1 MSGSRRTT
9 TRIPGDRP
17 EVPRELV
24 LRARRIDRSLQKAY
38 PDAHCA
44 LDFQSPLDLYVATVL
59 SAQCTDERVNM
70 VTPHLFARC
79 RRPEDY
85 LALGPAGLEEIIRST
100 GFFRAK
106 ARNILA
112 GCQAILDRHDGELPR
127 TMEEL
132 VKIPGCGRKTANVI
146 LGNAFGTP
154 GITVDTHM
162 GRIARRL
169 EFTAEKDPVK
179 VEAELQQLIPEQD
192 WTMFSHRVISHG
204 RAICDA
210 RKPLCSECP
219 IRRDCPYP
227 DTIDALPVATTKSTR
242 PPKAATRTKA
252 VAVAKA
258 AKTAKTPKASSRAN
272 AQASTKTKKT
282 SAAKTSKKATKAGKR
297 TKKASA

>member
-227 DTIDALPVATTKSTR
+227 DTIDALPVA
-242 PPKAATRTKA
+242 
-252 VAVAKA
+252 KA

-282 SAAKTSKKATKAGKR
+282 STAKASPTARTSKPGKRSSAAKTSKKATKAGKR

>member
-1 MSGSRRTT
+1 MSGSQKAT

-17 EVPRELV
+17 PVPRELV
-24 LRARRIDRSLQKAY
+24 LRAQRIDRSLRKAY

-79 RRPEDY
+79 RRPEHY

-146 LGNAFGTP
+146 LGNAFGIP

-162 GRIARRL
+162 GRISRRL
-169 EFTAEKDPVK
+169 EFTSEKDPVK
-179 VEAELQQLIPEQD
+179 VEADLQQLIPEPD
-192 WTMFSHRVISHG
+192 WTLFSHRIISHG

-210 RKPLCSECP
+210 RKPLCNECP
-219 IRRDCPYP
+219 IRVECPFP
-227 DTIDALPVATTKSTR
+227 DSP
-242 PPKAATRTKA
+242 AATAPLATAAGRAK
-252 VAVAKA
+252 KA
-258 AKTAKTPKASSRAN
+258 AK
-272 AQASTKTKKT
+272 
-282 SAAKTSKKATKAGKR
+282 SAAAKPAKKATKAAKSAAPKPA
-297 TKKASA
+297 KKATKAAKSAAARPAKRATKAPRK